1 MDKLRI
7 EVKKATAVGAKL
19 AHIFLCI
26 DPSTARQ
33 RFIATLFHSRAKP
46 PSGLEIAN
54 ETVRTVAGFD
64 KEKSR

>member
-33 RFIATLFHSRAKP
+33 RFIATLFHSLAKP
-46 PSGLEIAN
+46 HP
-54 ETVRTVAGFD
+54 VW
-64 KEKSR
+64 KSRMRRSEPWLDLIRKKVA

>member
-33 RFIATLFHSRAKP
+33 RFIAKLSTLSQKP
-46 PSGLEIAN
+46 VRSGNREWDGPNRGWIW
-54 ETVRTVAGFD
+54 
-64 KEKSR
+64 